1 MEDLIRRLDN
11 LQLGGGSG
19 GSSDGNQNIEIVN
32 YNTPDLYA
40 LIELLEVMKVM
51 YDGQPIGDT
60 YETVSD
66 IETGA

>member
-11 LQLGGGSG
+11 LQPGGGSG

-51 YDGQPIGDT
+51 YDGEPIGNT
-60 YETVSD
+60 HETVSD
-66 IETGA
+66 IETGV

>member
-11 LQLGGGSG
+11 LQPGGSG

-51 YDGQPIGDT
+51 YDGEPIGNT
-60 YETVSD
+60 HETVSD
-66 IETGA
+66 IETGV